1 MATIER
7 LAPYKLTTL
16 LERKISSESLIPL
29 LDDPHFFRS
38 MYPLLSIWRAGLRSP
53 TSIIPSHSP
62 NVWTTIWLTSNSA
75 YARGT
80 PDFGHSAYIQ
90 EFWSRVGTNVCASDI
105 CIGFGFVFQAQASSW
120 NRVSFFSDGFS
131 AIQSS
136 HYRHSSHGIWIF

>member
-29 LDDPHFFRS
+29 LDGPHFFRS
-38 MYPLLSIWRAGLRSP
+38 MYPLLTIWQAGLRSP
-53 TSIIPSHSP
+53 TSIIPSPSP

-90 EFWSRVGTNVCASDI
+90 EFWSRVGTSVRVTSASVSD
-105 CIGFGFVFQAQASSW
+105 
-120 NRVSFFSDGFS
+120 SFFKHKLQVGTECRSFPTGFQPS
-131 AIQSS
+131 NLPTIDTAV
-136 HYRHSSHGIWIF
+136 HGIWIF